1 MWSLQD
7 RAGFQAGVHR
17 SCVATLDTPD
27 VQTGYS
33 QATMKWDM
41 AGMQMVK
48 SSLPY
53 CSTGLQV
60 VYKPL
65 SLLFRVTVLRQGMQ
79 AIGHMLTHAQ
89 AATW

>member
-7 RAGFQAGVHR
+7 RAGLQAGVHR

-41 AGMQMVK
+41 AGMRTVK
-48 SSLPY
+48 SSLLY

-60 VYKPL
+60 ICKPL
-65 SLLFRVTVLRQGMQ
+65 SLLCRVAVLTQEMQ
-79 AIGHMLTHAQ
+79 AIGNMLTHAQ